1 MPVKSCRS
9 FNTSQTKKGNQ
20 DMEFAETSW
29 LTKLRQKYNLL
40 LFLATAAIPALLWG
54 LIILINV
61 FAGAMFTDP
70 NQLGMDLFM
79 TFGFPLIAAPI
90 ISGIALLIAKLMT
103 IRGIRVAVII
113 GLGVAVPLG
122 AYLLALAGHWIAR
135 MLYAGNKAEVP
146 AWLFGT
152 VAA

>member
-1 MPVKSCRS
+1 
-9 FNTSQTKKGNQ
+9 
-20 DMEFAETSW
+20 MEFAETSW
-29 LTKLRQKYNLL
+29 LAKLRQKYNLL
-40 LFLATAAIPALLWG
+40 LFLATASIPALLWG
-54 LIILINV
+54 LIMLINLL
-61 FAGAMFTDP
+61 AGSLFSDP
-70 NQLGMDLFM
+70 TTLGMDLFM

-103 IRGIRVAVII
+103 LRGLRVAVII

-146 AWLFGT
+146 FWLFGT
-152 VAA
+152 VTA

>member
-1 MPVKSCRS
+1 ME
-9 FNTSQTKKGNQ
+9 TS
-20 DMEFAETSW
+20 ETSW
-29 LTKLRQKYNLL
+29 VTKLRQKYNLL
-40 LFLATAAIPALLWG
+40 LFLATASIPLVLWG
-54 LIILINV
+54 MLSALSFMTGSLFN
-61 FAGAMFTDP
+61 DP
-70 NQLGMDLFM
+70 ETLGMDLFM

-90 ISGIALLIAKLMT
+90 VSGLALLIAKLLT
-103 IRGIRVAVII
+103 IRGIRVVVVI
-113 GLGVAVPLG
+113 GLGVALPLG

>member
-1 MPVKSCRS
+1 
-9 FNTSQTKKGNQ
+9 
-20 DMEFAETSW
+20 MEFAETSL
-29 LTKLRQKYNLL
+29 LTKLRQRYNLL
-40 LFLATAAIPALLWG
+40 LFLATTSIPLVLWMMLAALSFMTGSL
-54 LIILINV
+54 
-61 FAGAMFTDP
+61 FSDP
-70 NQLGMDLFM
+70 TTLGTDLFM

-90 ISGIALLIAKLMT
+90 VSGIALLIAKLMT

-113 GLGVAVPLG
+113 GLGVAIPIG

-152 VAA
+152 VTA

>member
-1 MPVKSCRS
+1 
-9 FNTSQTKKGNQ
+9 
-20 DMEFAETSW
+20 MEFAETSL
-29 LTKLRQKYNLL
+29 LTKQRQRYNLL
-40 LFLATAAIPALLWG
+40 LFLATTSIPLVLWMMLAALSFMTGSL
-54 LIILINV
+54 
-61 FAGAMFTDP
+61 FSDP
-70 NQLGMDLFM
+70 TTLGTDLFM

-113 GLGVAVPLG
+113 GLGVAIPIG

-152 VAA
+152 VTA

>member
-1 MPVKSCRS
+1 
-9 FNTSQTKKGNQ
+9 
-20 DMEFAETSW
+20 MEFAETSL
-29 LTKLRQKYNLL
+29 LTKLRQRYNLL
-40 LFLATAAIPALLWG
+40 LFLATTSIPLVLWMMLAALSFMTGSL
-54 LIILINV
+54 
-61 FAGAMFTDP
+61 FSDP
-70 NQLGMDLFM
+70 TTLGTDLFM

-113 GLGVAVPLG
+113 GLGVAIPIG

-152 VAA
+152 VTA

>member
-1 MPVKSCRS
+1 
-9 FNTSQTKKGNQ
+9 
-20 DMEFAETSW
+20 MELAETSW
-29 LTKLRQKYNLL
+29 LTKLRQRYNLL
-40 LFLATAAIPALLWG
+40 LFLATTSIPLVLWMMLAALSFMTGSL
-54 LIILINV
+54 
-61 FAGAMFTDP
+61 FSDP
-70 NQLGMDLFM
+70 TTLGTDLFM

-90 ISGIALLIAKLMT
+90 VSGIALLIAKLMT

-113 GLGVAVPLG
+113 GLGVAIPIG

-152 VAA
+152 VTA